1 MNTQEEKIRDKFD
14 ENILKVSPISILNAR
29 TLKHKTYALCRDI
42 DPILNLNVR
51 EEIACEE
58 AELGPDKFAE
68 KLQMQKKLH
77 EAVQIITS
85 NKVSNIGIKVN
96 DIKSIC

>member
-1 MNTQEEKIRDKFD
+1 MYCAG
-14 ENILKVSPISILNAR
+14 IL
-29 TLKHKTYALCRDI
+29 TLI
-42 DPILNLNVR
+42 LNVR

-77 EAVQIITS
+77 EAVQIITL
-85 NKVSNIGIKVN
+85 NIFSNICIKVN
-96 DIKSIC
+96 DIKSLC